1 MVIRSGG
8 MYAARSI
15 FAQQNNTWEEKAIPT
30 SAEQKYIPCGFAAR
44 EDRRSER
51 QIRRAVP

>member
-15 FAQQNNTWEEKAIPT
+15 FAEQNMPLEEKTP
-30 SAEQKYIPCGFAAR
+30 SLLREQKCVPCGFAAR
-44 EDRRSER
+44 ESR
-51 QIRRAVP
+51 